1 MNLALWIVSSIAAV
15 LFLAAGATKLAQP
28 KEALAQRGMAYVED
42 FTSTQ
47 VKLIGAAEVLGA
59 IGLILP
65 HATGIAAV
73 LTPLAAV
80 GLALLMVGAIVTHL
94 RRNERQVIAANLV
107 LLALAL
113 LVAVGRFAG

>member
-1 MNLALWIVSSIAAV
+1 MNLALWIVSSLAAV
-15 LFLAAGATKLAQP
+15 LFFIAGASKIAQP

-47 VKLIGAAEVLGA
+47 VKLIGTAEVLGA

-73 LTPLAAV
+73 LTPLAAL
-80 GLALLMVGAIVTHL
+80 GLALLMVGAIITHL
-94 RRNERQVIAANLV
+94 RRNERPVIAANLV
-107 LLALAL
+107 LLALVL
-113 LVAVGRFAG
+113 FVAVGRFAG